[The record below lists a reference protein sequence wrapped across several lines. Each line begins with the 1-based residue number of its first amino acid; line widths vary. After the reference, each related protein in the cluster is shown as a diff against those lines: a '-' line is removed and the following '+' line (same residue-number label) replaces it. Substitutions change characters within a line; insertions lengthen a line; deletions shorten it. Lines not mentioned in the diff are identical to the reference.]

1 MKLVRSVGDLY
12 PRVTEWNQ
20 CRILVRIWS
29 SSAEPHASFSRA
41 GALRHER
48 HAAPPRGRRRVA
60 RYTPRAYRRVV
71 KTYDL
76 RTYDDV
82 TEVIENG
89 TRTLLVSRNPR
100 RDLSEELERLRDDGW
115 SVMSVASAR
124 ENRLLVV
131 LCREAA

>member
-1 MKLVRSVGDLY
+1 M
-12 PRVTEWNQ
+12 
-20 CRILVRIWS
+20 
-29 SSAEPHASFSRA
+29 
-41 GALRHER
+41 
-48 HAAPPRGRRRVA
+48 
-60 RYTPRAYRRVV
+60 

-89 TRTLLVSRNPR
+89 TRTLLVSKNPR
-100 RDLSEELERLRDDGW
+100 RDLSEELERLREDGW

>member
-1 MKLVRSVGDLY
+1 M
-12 PRVTEWNQ
+12 
-20 CRILVRIWS
+20 
-29 SSAEPHASFSRA
+29 
-41 GALRHER
+41 
-48 HAAPPRGRRRVA
+48 
-60 RYTPRAYRRVV
+60 

-89 TRTLLVSRNPR
+89 TRTLLVSRSPR